1 MKYDWQKDAESQVR
15 GKVNKLNESLDRNKP
30 YAVLGVV
37 IENEDT
43 GEAMFMPV
51 NKKDEYV
58 LLSDILLDAVS
69 DLEAL
74 YHTSVSARRLQ

>member
-1 MKYDWQKDAESQVR
+1 MKYEWQKDAENEVR
-15 GKVNKLNESLDRNKP
+15 GRVNKLNESLDRNKP
-30 YAVLGVV
+30 FAVLGVV

-51 NKKDEYV
+51 NKADEYV

-69 DLEAL
+69 DIESL
-74 YHTSVSARRLQ
+74 YHESVAARRLQ